1 MGVLVIRTILCALIA
16 AGGEWISERLI
27 HVMLKKRNKELEI
40 GSRERLFLLA
50 VMIIAGAAIGYRFT
64 SLGGMAF
71 ALILLAIS
79 LMVGVIDW
87 HFRIIPNGLWEAIMV
102 VAILFAIPTFF
113 GIEGFR
119 EFSILQSIIGY
130 VVCFIIFS
138 LPGFFKK
145 NVGAGDIKLAAAIG
159 FALGVYQAMFAIVAM
174 GLLVIAYIVLQRK
187 APILQMIQTIIPMG
201 PFIAAGMMAVLLWI
215 A

>member
-16 AGGEWISERLI
+16 AGGEWICERLI
-27 HVMLKKRNKELEI
+27 HGMLKKRNKELEI
-40 GSRERLFLLA
+40 SSRERLFLLV
-50 VMIIAGAAIGYRFT
+50 VMTLAGAAIGYRFT

-71 ALILLAIS
+71 ALILLGIS

-87 HFRIIPNGLWEAIMV
+87 HFRIIPNGLWEAIILIS
-102 VAILFAIPTFF
+102 ILFAIPTFF

-119 EFSILQSIIGY
+119 EFSILQSILGY
-130 VVCFIIFS
+130 IVCFIVFS

-145 NVGAGDIKLAAAIG
+145 NVGAGDIKLAAAVG
-159 FALGVYQAMFAIVAM
+159 FCLGLYQAMFAIVAM
-174 GLLVIAYIVLQRK
+174 GLLVIGYILLQRN
-187 APILQMIQTIIPMG
+187 APILSMFRTMIPMG